1 MKRFL
6 GTIVIAVGA
15 LAVACGSGAAEPAP
29 SAPIVAQQAK
39 IAAMP
44 SERQQADAYQSEVAR
59 LVQANKA
66 ILATLA
72 ATTAPD
78 AYEAQIA
85 QVKANDAAL
94 RDLVP
99 PNCLFVTH
107 KLVVAAS
114 RGIDDGVY
122 WTLTGMRDWLP
133 DRRRGELEMGR
144 DLLTRADGQL
154 DKAIQQIRTAPCL

>member
-15 LAVACGSGAAEPAP
+15 LAVACGGAAEPAP
-29 SAPIVAQQAK
+29 SAPIAAQQAK

-44 SERQQADAYQSEVAR
+44 SEREEADAYQSEVAR
-59 LVQANKA
+59 LVAANEA
-66 ILATLA
+66 ILATLNPSTPPA
-72 ATTAPD
+72 
-78 AYEAQIA
+78 AYEAQTA
-85 QVKANDAAL
+85 LVKANNAAL
-94 RDLVP
+94 RDLTP

-122 WTLTGMRDWLP
+122 WTLTGMRDPLP

-144 DLLTRADGQL
+144 DLLTRADGQFV
-154 DKAIQQIRTAPCL
+154 KAIQQIKSAPCL